1 VYEEAESDGDE
12 EGAGNG
18 NGGEVEIVE
27 VAGERLRDDGD
38 GEHGKTGEDGR
49 GSNVP

>member
-1 VYEEAESDGDE
+1 MYQETESDGDE
-12 EGAGNG
+12 EGAGDG

-27 VAGERLRDDGD
+27 MTGEGLSDDCD
-38 GEHGKTGEDGR
+38 GEHGETAEDGR